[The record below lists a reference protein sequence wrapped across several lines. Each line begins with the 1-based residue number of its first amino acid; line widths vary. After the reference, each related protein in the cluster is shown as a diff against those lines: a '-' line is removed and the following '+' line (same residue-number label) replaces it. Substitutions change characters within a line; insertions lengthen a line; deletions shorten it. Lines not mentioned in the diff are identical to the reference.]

1 MITIS
6 AWWESTVSRDVI
18 VENWSIILTIF
29 FSLMSLTRKKL
40 IVFEVTSKICASCE
54 ILWLNTTSTM
64 IWCVRSVNKKWSD
77 SRLETTSSIS
87 WMLQENIE
95 WIELHDDR
103 SNCENDRKANSSVA
117 FDIADVAFCAA
128 HNFCL
133 LTISFNLFIVS
144 IEELTENRS
153 YEKSLSKR
161 TSSIDRTRDRTT

>member
-6 AWWESTVSRDVI
+6 AWWKFTLCDII

-29 FSLMSLTRKKL
+29 FSLMNLTRKKF
-40 IVFEVTSKICASCE
+40 IVFEVTLKACASCE
-54 ILWLNTTSTM
+54 ILWFNTTSTM
-64 IWCVRSVNKKWSD
+64 IWCVRSVNKKWSN
-77 SRLETTSSIS
+77 SRFETTSSIS
-87 WMLQENIE
+87 WMLQKNIE
-95 WIELHDDR
+95 WMKLMHDDR
-103 SNCENDRKANSSVA
+103 SSYKSDWEASSSVA
-117 FDIADVAFCAA
+117 FDIADVALCAA

-161 TSSIDRTRDRTT
+161 TSSIDRTRDRAT